1 MNKLAIISDIHGN
14 IEALEAVADDI
25 KLRKV
30 DAVINLGDHAS
41 GPLWPKETIHMLM
54 REKWINI
61 QGNHDRIMANN
72 SPDTFGP
79 SDMAAFFKLNE
90 EEINWLK
97 NLPLN
102 YEFENG
108 ILAFHGSPKDDTV
121 YLLETIESGR
131 IRISTPNEIKI
142 KLRKVRSP
150 LMLCGHTHFQRVVE
164 IDDSILI
171 VNPGSVG
178 LPAYDDD
185 SPEYHVVESGS
196 PHARYAVIEKLKDKW
211 RVDFIMVSYDYKKA
225 AEKAAR
231 NNRPDW
237 EKALK
242 TGYM

>member
-1 MNKLAIISDIHGN
+1 MKKLAIISDIHGN

-61 QGNHDRIMANN
+61 SGNHDRIMANN
-72 SPDTFGP
+72 NPETFGP

-90 EEINWLK
+90 DEINWLK
-97 NLPLN
+97 NLPAT
-102 YEFENG
+102 YEFENE
-108 ILAFHGSPKDDTV
+108 ILAFHGSPKDDSA
-121 YLLETIESGR
+121 YLLETIENGR

-142 KLRKVRSP
+142 KLGKTKFPV
-150 LMLCGHTHFQRVVE
+150 MLCGHTHFQRVVE
-164 IDDSILI
+164 VGESIMI

-185 SPEYHVVESGS
+185 MPEYHVVESGS
-196 PHARYAVIEKLKDKW
+196 PHARYAVIEKVKDKW
-211 RVDFIMVSYDYKKA
+211 LPQLIMVSYDHNKA
-225 AEKAAR
+225 AAKAAK

-237 EKALK
+237 VKALK